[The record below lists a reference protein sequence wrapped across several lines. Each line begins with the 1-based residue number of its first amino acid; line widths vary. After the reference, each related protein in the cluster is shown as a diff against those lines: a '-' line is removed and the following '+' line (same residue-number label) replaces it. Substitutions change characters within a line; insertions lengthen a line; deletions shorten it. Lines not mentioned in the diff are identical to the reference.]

1 MHTIS
6 WLDQDRGRQDVGGK
20 AATLSALLRAGFPVP
35 NGFVITVDGWLQHLQ
50 HHGLAERLGPLEAS
64 GGARVV
70 RRALDVALPEEL
82 AAQVLEAWR
91 QLGGGP
97 VAVRSSSTVEDLPQF
112 SAAGQ
117 LDSFLNV
124 HGADELL
131 AAVRGCYAS
140 LWSDRA
146 VAYRRQHQ
154 LDDAEA
160 RVAVLVQLMAPAE
173 AAGVMFTANPLTGRR
188 EETLVTANLGLGE
201 HTAEGDAADT
211 FVVRDRQVSERRL
224 VTKRTRTVSDPEGQG
239 TIEVRVRGEQ
249 ATGQA
254 IDDGQVLALA
264 ELGARVA
271 DFFGGPQDIEWV
283 ITDGQPVVVQARPVT
298 VLPEPIGEVPDDW
311 EVPDEKGM
319 YARSAFTDLLPDPLS
334 PLFADL
340 LLPQMPE
347 AMCRV
352 LRRHL
357 DEDVLREGEVEMV
370 LVNGYAYYHHSHKGL
385 RRLLTHGSRTLTA
398 LRGRSPHDPET
409 LATVAEPAH
418 HAVLDAWRGREVAT
432 MPSHELLRGTQE
444 LLGAACEHYSW
455 LQACLPLASS
465 SELPFARLYTG
476 LAKQIGGP
484 SVNTFLRGY
493 ETHRVRRARSLRA
506 LAEQVRQY
514 PELTAAILEGREADE
529 LEGMEGLE
537 QAREAFARHLAEHPR
552 PGRNL
557 DLCVPLD
564 SEDPTRSVQAL
575 LPHLDGEAPD
585 PDEELARR
593 AEEREQAT
601 QDLFQR
607 LDPAR
612 RAILQPLLE
621 KAQAATPAREDALV
635 EVVAGWPL
643 MRRMMLELG
652 RRLVDVG
659 ALQQAGDVFW
669 LHLDEA
675 RELADHLDAFGGHTH
690 SRNDLVQQRRTTWR
704 GQRSAEAPALLPRHV
719 WNRMFTRFVPAMES
733 HQRGPVIKGFG
744 VSQGRIT
751 GPARIIRGP
760 QDFETMR
767 PGEVIV
773 SPATTPA
780 WTPLFATAA
789 ALVTDVGG
797 PLSHSSIVAREHGIP
812 AVLGTGIA
820 TRRIRNGMLVTVD
833 ADRGSVTMPEGED
846 PIETGF
852 RPKVPYKFAMGGA
865 AAALALVLRKML

>member
-6 WLDQDRGRQDVGGK
+6 WLDQDSRREAVGGK
-20 AATLSALLRAGFPVP
+20 AATLSTLLRAGFPVP
-35 NGFVITVDGWLQHLQ
+35 NGFVVTVDGWMQHLQ
-50 HHGLAERLGPLEAS
+50 HHGLDGRLAALQES
-64 GGARVV
+64 GGAQAV
-70 RRALDVALPEEL
+70 RRALDADLPDEL
-82 AAQVLEAWR
+82 AAQVLEAWQ

-97 VAVRSSSTVEDLPQF
+97 VAVRSSATIEDLPQT

-124 HGADELL
+124 HGAEEVLG
-131 AAVRGCYAS
+131 AVRSCYAS

-146 VAYRRQHQ
+146 VAYRHQHQ
-154 LDDAEA
+154 IDDEQAQ
-160 RVAVLVQLMAPAE
+160 VAVLVQLMAPAE
-173 AAGVMFTANPLTGRR
+173 TAGVMFTANPLTGRR

-201 HTAEGDAADT
+201 HTAEGGAADT
-211 FVVRDRQVSERRL
+211 FVVRGQQVTERSL
-224 VTKRTRTVSDPEGQG
+224 VTKHTRTVSDPEGQG
-239 TIEVRVRGEQ
+239 TIDVRVRGEQ
-249 ATGQA
+249 ATRQA
-254 IDDGQVLALA
+254 ISDDQVLALA

-271 DFFGGPQDIEWV
+271 ELLGGLQDIEWV
-283 ITDGQPVVVQARPVT
+283 VTGGQPVVVQARPVT

-311 EVPDEKGM
+311 QVPEEKDM

-340 LLPQMPE
+340 LLPLMPK

-357 DEDVLREGEVEMV
+357 DEDVLRDGEVDMV

-398 LRGRSPHDPET
+398 LRGRSAHDPET

-418 HAVLDAWRGREVAT
+418 HAVLEAWRGRDLAT

-444 LLGAACEHYSW
+444 LLEAACEHYSW

-465 SELPFARLYTG
+465 AELPFARLYTG

-493 ETHRVRRARSLRA
+493 ETHRVRRARSLHA
-506 LAEQVRQY
+506 LAGQVRQY
-514 PELTAAILEGREADE
+514 PELTAALLAGRDADT
-529 LEGMEGLE
+529 LEGMDGLD
-537 QAREAFARHLAEHPR
+537 QVREAFARHLAEHPR

-564 SEDPTRSVQAL
+564 SEDATRAVQAL
-575 LPHLDGEAPD
+575 LPYLDGEATD
-585 PDEELARR
+585 PDQELARR
-593 AEEREQAT
+593 AEERDQAT

-652 RRLVDVG
+652 RRLVDTG
-659 ALQQAGDVFW
+659 ALREAEDVFW

-675 RELADHLDAFGGHTH
+675 SELADHLDAFRGPTA
-690 SRNDLVQQRRTTWR
+690 SRDDLVQQRRTTWR
-704 GQRSAEAPALLPRHV
+704 GQRGAEAPALLPEHA
-719 WNRMFTRFVPAMES
+719 WTRMFSRFVPAMES

-760 QDFETMR
+760 QDFESMR

-797 PLSHSSIVAREHGIP
+797 PLSHSSIVAREHAIP

-865 AAALALVLRKML
+865 AAALALVVRTML